1 VIRAVTTT
9 MARCAAHPVC
19 IGVGG
24 VSGVGK
30 TTFLRAHA
38 AATDGIDEYVSASR
52 IVQEIIAP
60 ASFEEM
66 DRLPES
72 ERVALRTLFAPLL
85 RQRRDRV
92 PGRLL
97 VDSHFIHRNR
107 TTGEIERILTE
118 AELPL
123 YDALVLLSPPVR
135 ELLRFR
141 RGDSRA
147 RPPLT
152 RQQLEELLACERA
165 EALRLAQCANVPLLI
180 IDAVDLDD
188 RLAALRDFL
197 DRHFPM
203 VMS

>member
-1 VIRAVTTT
+1 
-9 MARCAAHPVC
+9 MARCAARPACVC
-19 IGVGG
+19 VGG

-30 TTFLRAHA
+30 TTLLRAYA
-38 AATDGIDEYVSASR
+38 AATDGIDEHVSASR
-52 IVQEIIAP
+52 IVQESIAP
-60 ASFEEM
+60 ASFDEM

-72 ERVALRTLFAPLL
+72 ERVALRTLCAPLL

-92 PGRLL
+92 QGRLL
-97 VDSHFIHRNR
+97 VDNHFTHRNR

-123 YDALVLLSPPVR
+123 YDAFVVIQAPAR

-141 RGDSRA
+141 HGDDRA
-147 RPPLT
+147 RPTLT
-152 RQQLEELLACERA
+152 CQQIEELLSCEHT
-165 EALRLAQCANVPLLI
+165 EALRLAQVANVPLLV
-180 IDAVDLDD
+180 IDAVALDD

-197 DRHFPM
+197 DRHFPL